1 MKAYYWMLAVLSVFA
16 VIGLTAQGLII
27 VLLISIIGIPLAFIL
42 LLAPAV
48 ATILLPAAV
57 LQGTVL
63 RAIPGLRG
71 REQGGLGV
79 FLSIGIALALN
90 AGLALWTRQSDL
102 AHLQGL
108 LAEDRSPDTPP
119 QIAGSV
125 GVVVDGDPYGL
136 GLYECPDLCQRLLLT
151 GLADRVVLADARGVA
166 EVPAPDQYATIWRME
181 RRAVCP
187 AVGLNTNTGTLAV
200 PGEPERAVGSI
211 RPVDLMNLEM
221 AAGNCLIREEATYG
235 RPDFTL
241 LDVDVSRFPVR
252 GRRAALIRHDGD
264 KDVLMA
270 RQTVAKAN
278 VVGPLYVPLPEPSMT
293 GPSSVGLWRQPVL
306 PQGGPPAGADF
317 ASFLTGVLGL
327 NLALVTES
335 SAATLRDQVSAV
347 LGQPGPVPDS
357 AEPLIASFLQSFAF
371 GTMTDAADQAV
382 LLDILAR
389 PEVSLPWWTATGL
402 PPFAPEHAEFYGKVA
417 DLTFARLPLP
427 EREFSTGEA
436 IDNLLDRLPPEVIKP
451 RSDTVLRLAA
461 DPAVRFLNS
470 RILALLSEVGPDAGP
485 VLIKVLAEPVFE
497 GNSDLAYFIGE
508 AWRDQQTW
516 SFVALCRGGPV
527 FAGLKPDLQALIET
541 ETVNARSLIALKAL
555 LRIGFARS
563 ELEVLLSANG
573 SDLAQDL
580 DRAIRDVASA
590 EC

>member
-1 MKAYYWMLAVLSVFA
+1 MV
-16 VIGLTAQGLII
+16 
-27 VLLISIIGIPLAFIL
+27 
-42 LLAPAV
+42 
-48 ATILLPAAV
+48 
-57 LQGTVL
+57 
-63 RAIPGLRG
+63 
-71 REQGGLGV
+71 
-79 FLSIGIALALN
+79 
-90 AGLALWTRQSDL
+90 
-102 AHLQGL
+102 
-108 LAEDRSPDTPP
+108 EDRSPDTP
-119 QIAGSV
+119 ASLSGSV
-125 GVVVDGDPYGL
+125 GVVVSGDPYGL

-166 EVPAPDQYATIWRME
+166 EVPAPDQYATIWRMA
-181 RRAVCP
+181 RRGVCP
-187 AVGLNTNTGTLAV
+187 EVALNTNADTLAI
-200 PGEPERAVGSI
+200 PGEPERAAGSV
-211 RPVDLMNLEM
+211 RPVDLMNLEI
-221 AAGNCLIREEATYG
+221 AAGHCLIREEATYG
-235 RPDFTL
+235 RPDYTL
-241 LDVDVSRFPVR
+241 MDVDVSQFPVR
-252 GRRAALIRHDGD
+252 GRRAALIRHDRAT
-264 KDVLMA
+264 DVLVA
-270 RQTVAKAN
+270 QQTVARAN

-335 SAATLRDQVSAV
+335 SATTLRDQVSAV
-347 LGQPGPVPDS
+347 LDQPGPVPDS

-371 GTMTDAADQAV
+371 GAMTDAADQAV

-402 PPFAPEHAEFYGKVA
+402 PRFAPENADFYGRVA
-417 DLTFARLPLP
+417 DLIFARLPLP

-436 IDNLLDRLPPEVIKP
+436 IDSLLDRLPPEVVPP
-451 RSDTVLRLAA
+451 RSDTILRLAA

-470 RILALLSEVGPDAGP
+470 RILSLLSEVGPDAGP
-485 VLIKVLAEPVFE
+485 VLIRVLAEPLPE

-563 ELEVLLSANG
+563 ELEVLLSA
-573 SDLAQDL
+573 SRPDFAPELAPDL
-580 DRAIRDVASA
+580 DRAAREVAA
-590 EC
+590 NECWW